1 MMPNIDG
8 ILERIGL
15 RTRVAGLAMSGGGA
29 RGFCHVGVIEGLES
43 FGIRPGVISGVSA
56 GSIAAALYGAGLSP
70 RDMLDCFAG
79 APKFND
85 FTEWTIPKEGLFKM
99 TKFARLL
106 ESWLPVRNLE
116 DMKIPTVICA
126 ADFDH
131 GKSVGWA
138 KGEIVPRVIA
148 SCSIP
153 VIFPPVRINGVD
165 YVDGGVLRNL
175 PAWAI
180 REYCTDLYGSNCS
193 PLNRRGEHKASIVNI
208 ALRSFQLM
216 QKANV
221 PQDLKLCDYV
231 ISPRALS
238 QYSTFDLSEI
248 RRIVRL
254 GYDTTCRVLENA
266 GKTSRR
272 DPGDYPRWI

>member
-15 RTRVAGLAMSGGGA
+15 RRRVVGLAMGGGGA
-29 RGFCHVGVIEGLES
+29 RGFCHVGVLEGLES
-43 FGIRPGVISGVSA
+43 FGLKPEVLSGVSA
-56 GSIAAALYGAGLSP
+56 GSIAACLYGAGLTP
-70 RDMLDCFAG
+70 KEMLECFTG
-79 APKFND
+79 ASRFND
-85 FTEWTIPKEGLFKM
+85 FTEWTLPKEGLFKM
-99 TKFARLL
+99 TKFARML
-106 ESWLPVRNLE
+106 ESWLPVKRLE
-116 DMKIPTVICA
+116 DMVIPTVICA

-138 KGEIVPRVIA
+138 TGEIVPRVIA

-153 VIFPPVRINGVD
+153 VIFPPVKIKGVN

-180 REYCTDLYGSNCS
+180 REYCTELYGSNCS
-193 PLNRRGEHKASIVNI
+193 PLNRHDEQKSSIVGI

-231 ISPRALS
+231 ISPRALA
-238 QYSTFDLSEI
+238 QIGTFDLTEI
-248 RRIVRL
+248 RKIVRL
-254 GYDTTCRVLENA
+254 GYDTTCRVLEAA
-266 GKTSRR
+266 GKGRPMNR
-272 DPGDYPRWI
+272 GAYPDWI

>member
-1 MMPNIDG
+1 MIPNIDG

-15 RTRVAGLAMSGGGA
+15 KSRVAGLAMSGGGA
-29 RGFCHVGVIEGLES
+29 RGFCHVGVIEALES

-56 GSIAAALYGAGLSP
+56 GSIAACLYGAGLTP
-70 RDMLDCFAG
+70 KDMLECFTG
-79 APKFND
+79 ASKFND

-99 TKFARLL
+99 SKFERLL
-106 ESWLPVRNLE
+106 ESWLPIRYLE
-116 DMKIPTVICA
+116 DMVIPTVICA

-131 GKSVGWA
+131 AKSVGWA

-153 VIFPPVRINGVD
+153 VIFPPVKIKGVN

-180 REYCTDLYGSNCS
+180 RDYCTDLYGSNCS
-193 PLNRRGEHKASIVNI
+193 PLNRRDEQSSSIVSI

-231 ISPRALS
+231 ITPRALA
-238 QYSTFDLSEI
+238 QIGTFDLSEI
-248 RRIVRL
+248 RKIVRL
-254 GYDTTCRVLENA
+254 GYDTTCRVLEQA
-266 GKTSRR
+266 GKGHRR
-272 DPGDYPRWI
+272 HPGKYPSWI